1 LYLEKEEG
9 REEDAKREDNHIV
22 HFTATLKFMYN
33 RHMRF
38 LEILTPVLLG
48 IHLLWRFPR
57 PTAIRYLPIA
67 ALLLL
72 GLHLL
77 LEGYRWQMIPLYIL
91 TAILTGFSLFGS
103 DPGKLASYATFGLV
117 ALSSAIPLLLPVP
130 RIADPGGPHSVGTSI
145 FELTDSS
152 RKELYSGRDES
163 RRFMIQVWYPS
174 EAGESSER
182 APWMANAEIY
192 APAIA
197 EHIHLPSFFL
207 DHLALVKI
215 PAYKNTEVA
224 SAERPFPIILF
235 SHGWQGFNA
244 QNTGQALELASHG
257 FVVVGVQHT
266 YGAVVTVFPDGT
278 VANNNP
284 NALASDDLPTEEYEA
299 VAHLL
304 VDQWAGDLGYAL
316 DFLKSQNEDSASPFY
331 GALDLERVGAYGH
344 STGGGAAIQF
354 CSTDSRCKALF
365 GQDPFMRPVSPAVID
380 SGIPQPSFFMFSQVW
395 ADETGSRNNIL
406 FRAFYPSNTNPLGA
420 VSIAGTAH
428 YDFTDLPLLS
438 LLAPQLGLKGPING
452 KLVTKIVNDYLLAF
466 FELTLS
472 GKATDL
478 FDSPTHRYKEVE
490 LIHLE
495 N

>member
-1 LYLEKEEG
+1 
-9 REEDAKREDNHIV
+9 
-22 HFTATLKFMYN
+22 
-33 RHMRF
+33 MRF

-48 IHLLWRFPR
+48 IHLLWRYPR
-57 PTAIRYLPIA
+57 PTPIRYLPVA

-72 GLHLL
+72 GLHLI

-117 ALSSAIPLLLPVP
+117 ALASAIPLLLPVP

-145 FELTDSS
+145 FELTDDS
-152 RKELYSGRDES
+152 RKELYSGRNES

-182 APWMANAEIY
+182 APWMTSAKIY

-197 EHIHLPSFFL
+197 EHIHMPSFFL

-215 PAYKNTEVA
+215 PAYKDTEVA
-224 SAERPFPIILF
+224 SAEKPFPIILF

-278 VANNNP
+278 IAGNNP
-284 NALASDDLPTEEYEA
+284 DALPDGAPDDEYEIA
-299 VAHLL
+299 AQKLAN
-304 VDQWAGDLGYAL
+304 QWAGDLGYAL

-354 CSTDSRCKALF
+354 CGTNSRCKALF
-365 GQDPFMRPVSPAVID
+365 GQDPFMRPVSSAVID
-380 SGIPQPSFFMFSQVW
+380 SGISQPSFFMFSQVW
-395 ADETGSRNNIL
+395 ADETGSRNNAL
-406 FRAFYPSNTNPLGA
+406 FRKFYPSNINPLGA
-420 VSIAGTAH
+420 VSIQGTAH

-438 LLAPQLGLKGPING
+438 PLAPQLGLKGPIQG
-452 KLVTKIVNDYLLAF
+452 TRVTKIVNDCLLAF
-466 FELTLS
+466 FELTLTGQGS
-472 GKATDL
+472 DL
-478 FDSPTHRYKEVE
+478 LADTLQKYEEIRTIQLESP
-490 LIHLE
+490 
-495 N
+495 